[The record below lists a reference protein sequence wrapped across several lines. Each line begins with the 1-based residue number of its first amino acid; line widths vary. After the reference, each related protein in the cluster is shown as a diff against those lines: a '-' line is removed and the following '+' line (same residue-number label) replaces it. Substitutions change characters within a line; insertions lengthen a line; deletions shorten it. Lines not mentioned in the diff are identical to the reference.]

1 MKLALIIVGAIV
13 VVLVILVVVVLV
25 IGSRLPQHHIA
36 SRSIRLDRSANDV
49 YATVR
54 DFEASPKWRPNV
66 RRVEMLGAVNGHL
79 QFRKTGS
86 NGTVTYELVEDVP
99 NERMVTRIVDRD
111 LGYSGSWAFRFD
123 PSDRGTLITITE
135 SGDISNPVFKFM
147 ARYIFGLTAS
157 IDAYLK
163 ALAKH
168 FGESA
173 MPQNAEHPTG

>member
-1 MKLALIIVGAIV
+1 MCTPQCVTLT
-13 VVLVILVVVVLV
+13 
-25 IGSRLPQHHIA
+25 RLPNGGRTCA
-36 SRSIRLDRSANDV
+36 VWRCWARSMAISNFARLD
-49 YATVR
+49 
-54 DFEASPKWRPNV
+54 
-66 RRVEMLGAVNGHL
+66 
-79 QFRKTGS
+79 
-86 NGTVTYELVEDVP
+86 
-99 NERMVTRIVDRD
+99 RMVTRTVDRD

-135 SGDISNPVFKFM
+135 SGDISNPVFKFL
-147 ARYIFGLTAS
+147 ARYIFGHTAS